1 VKLKI
6 RDLRVGD
13 GVDLRTFP
21 DGYPFDETTWD
32 VAEFERAEVI
42 GNEDPSMPADCP
54 FVVESPTT
62 WVLLTDA
69 GNFGIDPD
77 WEVEVSRP

>member
-13 GVDLRTFP
+13 GVDLLTFP
-21 DGYPFDETTWD
+21 DNYPFDDVTRS
-32 VAEFERAEVI
+32 VAEFEMAEVI
-42 GNEDPSMPADCP
+42 GNEDPSLPADQP
-54 FVVESPTT
+54 FIVESPTT

-69 GNFGIDPD
+69 GSFGIDPD

>member
-13 GVDLRTFP
+13 GVDLLTFP
-21 DGYPFDETTWD
+21 PSYEFDDMTRH
-32 VAEFERAEVI
+32 VAETQMAEVT
-42 GNEDPSMPADCP
+42 ETP
-54 FVVESPTT
+54 VVETPTC
-62 WVLLTDA
+62 WVIYTDNGA
-69 GNFGIDPD
+69 FGIDPD